1 MTKNLKICF
10 LLSFILSVVVIAWH
24 TLTNF
29 FCGVGL
35 NYVAVITSIAIML
48 SIILFDKHTFSRFGD
63 IFFICCIFAILETI
77 IYFPY
82 EFGGCFNPKVAV
94 VFFNMQNVFTFFGIL
109 FLAYIAFRFITES
122 KNIRI
127 GFVEILL
134 RNEKLP
140 KNKKEKKSKEFSN
153 GSLEE
158 KPISTEDD
166 EVIVAEETATEEIK
180 NENTTEENSEE

>member
-1 MTKNLKICF
+1 MTKNLKTCF
-10 LLSFILSVVVIAWH
+10 LLSFILSVVIVAWH
-24 TLTNF
+24 TLTRF
-29 FCGVGL
+29 FGGAGL
-35 NYVAVITSIAIML
+35 NYVAIITSIAVML

-82 EFGGCFNPKVAV
+82 EFGGCFNPKVAS

-109 FLAYIAFRFITES
+109 FLAYIAFRFIIES

-127 GFVEILL
+127 TFVEVLL
-134 RNEKLP
+134 KNEKIS
-140 KNKKEKKSKEFSN
+140 KNKKEKKRKEFSN

-158 KPISTEDD
+158 KPVSTEEDKEVVID
-166 EVIVAEETATEEIK
+166 EDIIEEEQTEVG
-180 NENTTEENSEE
+180 EENSEE

>member
-29 FCGVGL
+29 FGGVGI
-35 NYVAVITSIAIML
+35 NYVAILVVIAVML
-48 SIILFDKHTFSRFGD
+48 SIILFDKHTFSRIGD
-63 IFFICCIFAILETI
+63 IFFVCCIFAIFETI

-82 EFGGCFNPKVAV
+82 EFGGCFNPKVAS

-122 KNIRI
+122 KNIRMT
-127 GFVEILL
+127 FVEVLL

-158 KPISTEDD
+158 KPVSKEDEEYIVPETEEVENTEQPTED
-166 EVIVAEETATEEIK
+166 
-180 NENTTEENSEE
+180 NSEE

>member
-10 LLSFILSVVVIAWH
+10 LLSFILSVVIVAWH

-29 FCGVGL
+29 FGGVGL
-35 NYVAVITSIAIML
+35 NYVAILVTVAIML

-63 IFFICCIFAILETI
+63 IFFVCCIFAIFETI
-77 IYFPY
+77 VYFPY
-82 EFGGCFNPKVAV
+82 EFGGCVNPKVAT
-94 VFFNMQNVFTFFGIL
+94 VFFNLQNVFTFFGIL
-109 FLAYIAFRFITES
+109 FLAYIAFRFVIES

-127 GFVEILL
+127 TFVEVLL

-140 KNKKEKKSKEFSN
+140 KAKKEKKSKEFSN

-158 KPISTEDD
+158 KPISNDEEVVITEQDLND
-166 EVIVAEETATEEIK
+166 
-180 NENTTEENSEE
+180 NSES

>member
-29 FCGVGL
+29 FGGVGI
-35 NYVAVITSIAIML
+35 NYVAVLVAIAVML

-63 IFFICCIFAILETI
+63 IFFICCLFAIFETI
-77 IYFPY
+77 VYFPY
-82 EFGGCFNPKVAV
+82 EFGGCFNPRVAC

-109 FLAYIAFRFITES
+109 FLAYLAFRFIIES
-122 KNIRI
+122 KNIRVT
-127 GFVEILL
+127 FVEVLL

-158 KPISTEDD
+158 KPILNEEDEEVVITE
-166 EVIVAEETATEEIK
+166 EETIAEEAETI
-180 NENTTEENSEE
+180 EENSEE